1 MQKELFEWQ
10 NECLDIWFRSGCRG
24 IVNAVTGGGKTVL
37 ALNAAKRLE
46 SSLREH
52 GHKLKIRIIVPKT
65 FLVSQWRA
73 AILEETNARRGD
85 IGCYFGSHKDDPSLR
100 YDLCTEFG
108 PVFPV
113 EAHSRGHTKGL
124 PCPFNR

>member
-10 NECLDIWFRSGCRG
+10 RECLDIWFRSGCRG
-24 IVNAVTGGGKTVL
+24 IVNAVTGGGKTLL

-52 GHKLKIRIIVPKT
+52 SHKLKIRIIVPKT

-73 AILEETNARRGD
+73 AILEESDMRL
-85 IGCYFGSHKDDPSLR
+85 SLKCQFPQ
-100 YDLCTEFG
+100 YYSIIAEAG
-108 PVFPV
+108 NSVFI
-113 EAHSRGHTKGL
+113 
-124 PCPFNR
+124 